1 MANARVLDEEIFYRD
16 PNIRRV
22 ESTGTCYQPVWKTKF
37 PRWCTE
43 GLTKTQKRRMQREH
57 QEDLYRE
64 ENSSNERSGHQ
75 QWQVKHKNKGPSA
88 DVNMVFMLPMEF
100 LALSDNEEEVV
111 LSDQVA
117 QLTLDPMMA
126 VFEKPTD
133 DERQHLKALFVKGRV
148 DGQPVSKI
156 LIDGGA
162 AINIMPYVMYRKL
175 GKGDQDLTKTDMMLK
190 DFEGN
195 VSPAKGAVCVEL
207 TIGSKTLPT
216 TFFVING
223 KGAYNLLLG
232 RDWIHANC
240 CVPSTMHQCLVQWIG
255 GKIEVVPGDSS
266 YIIASAES
274 DTYERTKCISGEVW
288 EKEFLRVADYEIPP
302 IQAVGSEEEF

>member
-1 MANARVLDEEIFYRD
+1 
-16 PNIRRV
+16 
-22 ESTGTCYQPVWKTKF
+22 
-37 PRWCTE
+37 
-43 GLTKTQKRRMQREH
+43 
-57 QEDLYRE
+57 
-64 ENSSNERSGHQ
+64 
-75 QWQVKHKNKGPSA
+75 
-88 DVNMVFMLPMEF
+88 MVFMLPMEF
-100 LALSDNEEEVV
+100 LALSDDEEEVV
-111 LSDQVA
+111 LSNQVA
-117 QLTLDPMMA
+117 QLALDPMMA
-126 VFEKPTD
+126 VFEKPTN
-133 DERQHLKALFVKGRV
+133 DEKQHLKALFVKGRV

-195 VSPAKGAVCVEL
+195 VSLAKGAVCVEL

-216 TFFVING
+216 MFFVING

-232 RDWIHANC
+232 RDWIHANY
-240 CVPSTMHQCLVQWIG
+240 CVPSTMHQCLAQWVG
-255 GKIEVVPGDSS
+255 DKIEVVPGDS
-266 YIIASAES
+266 YIIASAKS

>member
-1 MANARVLDEEIFYRD
+1 
-16 PNIRRV
+16 
-22 ESTGTCYQPVWKTKF
+22 
-37 PRWCTE
+37 
-43 GLTKTQKRRMQREH
+43 
-57 QEDLYRE
+57 
-64 ENSSNERSGHQ
+64 
-75 QWQVKHKNKGPSA
+75 
-88 DVNMVFMLPMEF
+88 
-100 LALSDNEEEVV
+100 
-111 LSDQVA
+111 
-117 QLTLDPMMA
+117 MMA
-126 VFEKPTD
+126 IFEKPTD

-195 VSPAKGAVCVEL
+195 VSLAKGAVCVEL

-216 TFFVING
+216 MFFVING

-232 RDWIHANC
+232 RDWIHANY
-240 CVPSTMHQCLVQWIG
+240 CVPSTMHQCLAQWVG
-255 GKIEVVPGDSS
+255 DKIEVVPGDS
-266 YIIASAES
+266 YIIASAKS